1 MPRLAT
7 VVPKVVSPT
16 LIPITSPR
24 VKILLTS
31 GRPNSVVL
39 ANSASRCSGCGFIVI
54 VVNSTFSIS
63 VTVRVSA
70 CSNTC
75 PSENSSKYRPA
86 ISPSRS
92 VALEHRTAFLDE
104 GGDRLL
110 VVLGKRT
117 TRLVLGFEIEHG
129 LEALGLGR
137 EQVALDVGQ
146 RNARPGGDTA
156 RQCHRLGLQFVVGHD
171 LVDDAEPS
179 GFIGIDDIGREVEF
193 ARLGSADQP
202 GQAPGTAI
210 IAGIADARKGGAEPG
225 RFAGNPQVAGERQ
238 TQPGTGDG
246 AVDHADN
253 GLRVIAQP
261 RREVVPPAQ
270 PLGPVLDWLGAGARL
285 HCLDIT
291 AGAPAAPGPGN
302 DDRAAL
308 AVGRQPFERL
318 L

>member
-1 MPRLAT
+1 MLTTKYRAYAARIFISAARRQIATSSPCWLRPTCSNSTIPASERDRLRRTDITVVRARIVSPWNTGFGKRTSVMPRLAT
-7 VVPKVVSPT
+7 VVPSVVSPT
-16 LIPITSPR
+16 LIPITRPS
-24 VKILLTS
+24 VKMLLTS

-39 ANSASRCSGCGFIVI
+39 ANSASRCSGCGFIVM
-54 VVNSTFSIS
+54 VVNSTLSVS

-92 VALEHRTAFLDE
+92 MALEHRTALLDE

-110 VVLGKRT
+110 VVLGKGT
-117 TRLVLGFEIEHG
+117 TRLVLGFEVEHG

-146 RNARPGGDTA
+146 RNARPVGDTA

-193 ARLGSADQP
+193 ARLGSADQ
-202 GQAPGTAI
+202 
-210 IAGIADARKGGAEPG
+210 
-225 RFAGNPQVAGERQ
+225 
-238 TQPGTGDG
+238 
-246 AVDHADN
+246 
-253 GLRVIAQP
+253 
-261 RREVVPPAQ
+261 
-270 PLGPVLDWLGAGARL
+270 
-285 HCLDIT
+285 
-291 AGAPAAPGPGN
+291 
-302 DDRAAL
+302 
-308 AVGRQPFERL
+308 
-318 L
+318 